1 MAKTRQQN
9 NLFNAYLVH
18 HLRVFIASLGHLSRA
33 PMATLMTS
41 AVIAI
46 ALALPSGMFV
56 VIENAGVLSHGWD
69 GSTQISLYLRKTASE
84 RQTQSLLDRLRLHPD
99 INAVSLI
106 DKDAGLKMFSETS
119 GFGDALNYLDDNP
132 LPAVLVVQ
140 PHIDASRPQAVSTLV
155 KTLADEPLVEIAK
168 LDMEWVKRLYT
179 LLEVAERAV
188 WIVGGLLALAVLL
201 IIGNTIR
208 LDIENRRAEIE
219 VSKLIGASNA
229 FIRRPFLYTGLWYG
243 LLGGIL
249 AWLLT
254 MVSLGLLDE
263 PIQRLAGLYQS
274 DFQLSGL
281 SGHHVLNLVAV
292 SCILGLAGS
301 WLAVGRHLSQ
311 IEPS

>member
-1 MAKTRQQN
+1 MSTSPQN
-9 NLFNAYLVH
+9 NQFTAYLVH

-33 PMATLMTS
+33 PFATLMTS

-56 VIENAGVLSHGWD
+56 VIDNLGGLSHSWD
-69 GSTQISLYLRKTASE
+69 GSTQISLFLKTSVSA
-84 RQTQSLLDRLRLHPD
+84 QQAQSLADRLRLHRD
-99 INAVSLI
+99 INSIKLI
-106 DKDAGLKMFSETS
+106 DKATGLKQFSAAS
-119 GFGDALNYLDDNP
+119 GFGDALKYLDENP
-132 LPAVLVVQ
+132 LPSVLVVQ
-140 PHIDASRPQAVSTLV
+140 PHINPARPESVDKLLKELQSENQVD
-155 KTLADEPLVEIAK
+155 LAQ

-179 LLEVAERAV
+179 LLEVAQRAV

-219 VSKLIGASNA
+219 VAKLIGASNA

-254 MVSLGLLDE
+254 SISLSLLDD
-263 PIQRLAGLYQS
+263 PVQRLSGLYQS
-274 DFQLSGL
+274 DFSLSGL
-281 SGHHVLNLVAV
+281 GFSQILNLIGL
-292 SCILGLAGS
+292 SCVLGLLGS
-301 WLAVGRHLSQ
+301 WLAVGRHLSA
-311 IEPS
+311 IEPT